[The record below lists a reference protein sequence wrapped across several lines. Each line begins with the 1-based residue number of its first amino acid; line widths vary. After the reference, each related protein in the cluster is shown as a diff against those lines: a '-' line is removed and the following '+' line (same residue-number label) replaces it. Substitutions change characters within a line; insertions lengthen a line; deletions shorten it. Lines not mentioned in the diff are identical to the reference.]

1 MDLRVPDR
9 LPPELLL
16 EKEAVWRV
24 QDQGDGRILRGHATR
39 RLGIR
44 ESGFAR
50 QSEGGRDDVV
60 QLADVGVARTGTD
73 TIKLYLLQP
82 SNSIQQSFFN
92 GPTPASFLFI
102 LYLLKQTINFLQQ
115 INAKNVMSIQY
126 RVPVFKPILS
136 NLNRLP

>member
-82 SNSIQQSFFN
+82 SNLPFISANPGLFFVYFHHFQSN
-92 GPTPASFLFI
+92 ITI
-102 LYLLKQTINFLQQ
+102 LTTNKCE
-115 INAKNVMSIQY
+115 
-126 RVPVFKPILS
+126 
-136 NLNRLP
+136 

>member
-60 QLADVGVARTGTD
+60 QLADVGVARTGID

-82 SNSIQQSFFN
+82 SNLPFISANPGLFFIYFVSFKTNNQLLTTNQREKCHVHSI
-92 GPTPASFLFI
+92 
-102 LYLLKQTINFLQQ
+102 
-115 INAKNVMSIQY
+115 
-126 RVPVFKPILS
+126 
-136 NLNRLP
+136 